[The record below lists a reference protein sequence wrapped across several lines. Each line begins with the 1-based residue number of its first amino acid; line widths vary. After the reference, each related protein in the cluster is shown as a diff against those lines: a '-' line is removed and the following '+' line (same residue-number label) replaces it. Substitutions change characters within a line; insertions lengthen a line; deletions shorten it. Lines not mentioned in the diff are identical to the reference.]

1 MDASRVSGHPAHER
15 WWRPKIFGWLLL
27 LLLVA
32 SFPLV
37 WMGVRSFFFRDYGVL
52 AYPVVAWHK
61 EIFWQGEWPLWNPYS
76 NCGAPF
82 LAQWGAMA
90 LYPPSLIYLLLPL
103 PWSLG
108 VFCLLHLWLAG
119 AGMHRLA
126 LRWTNSHFGSALA
139 AVGFMLSGTAISCL
153 QWPNYTVA
161 LGWMPWIVLLV
172 ERSWREAGRTLIP
185 AALVSALQ
193 MLSGVPEL
201 VVLTWSLLFV
211 FFLDELWRGEIP
223 RRKLCVR
230 ALVVPLIVAGL
241 TAVQLLPFLDLLD
254 QSQRDRQFATAK
266 WGMPGSGWA
275 NLFVPLFHCFKSH
288 SGPYV
293 QEGQEFLGS
302 YYSGVI
308 TLLLAVIG
316 CWHSRQRRV
325 WVLATAVVC
334 GFLMAAGENGFL
346 YPLLKRGIPLMG
358 IARYPIKFIL
368 LTAFAL
374 PLMAAFAVRR
384 FEKGELTSR
393 SLLFV
398 TVVGLLGMALVLG
411 LAHWQPLHSER
422 WSDADNLLAATLE
435 WAAIVPNAVVR
446 AVCLAALAGFL
457 LLSSRPA
464 SAQRRLLWQAATVV
478 VLAID
483 LLTHSP
489 SLQPTLPSAAFTR
502 TFASPDGQ
510 AAWPALGQGRV
521 LISPGAE
528 QRLLRSDVTDPL
540 EDFMGKRQSLWSNLN
555 LIEGVPKL
563 NGSST
568 LQLREQAEVQ
578 MLIYKPTNRVGRGL
592 LDFLA
597 VTHFS
602 PAQNPTH
609 WIARSNSCPL
619 VTCGQIPLFADAPE
633 TLRAL
638 SSDDFNP
645 WQTVFLPPSD
655 RAELINVTN
664 PGAAQILSGTI
675 SRERIE
681 LEVKA
686 TAPSLVVIAQSY
698 HRAWRANLKGAA
710 VPVLR
715 ANHAFQAV
723 LVPAGRHR
731 IELVYRDR
739 WFALGG
745 GISATTLVGIIVWW
759 AWQIRR
765 SRLSISNSSARRTAD
780 VACLSQSDESKVSV

>member
-1 MDASRVSGHPAHER
+1 MDASRVSGHPAHEC
-15 WWRPKIFGWLLL
+15 WWRPKRFGWLLL
-27 LLLVA
+27 LLLFVA
-32 SFPLV
+32 FPLV

-76 NCGAPF
+76 NCGTPF

-126 LRWTNSHFGSALA
+126 LRWTGSEFGAAFA
-139 AVGFMLSGTAISCL
+139 AVAFMLGGPAISCL

-161 LGWMPWIVLLV
+161 LGWMPWVVLLV
-172 ERSWREAGRTLIP
+172 ERSWREGGRSLIP
-185 AALVSALQ
+185 AALVAALQ
-193 MLSGVPEL
+193 LLVGVPEL
-201 VVLTWSLLFV
+201 VVLTWLLLTA

-223 RRKLCVR
+223 RRKLWQR
-230 ALVVPLIVAGL
+230 ASIVPVIVAGL

-266 WGMPGSGWA
+266 WGMPGWGWA
-275 NLFVPLFHCFKSH
+275 NLLVPLFHCFKSH
-288 SGPYV
+288 AGPYV

-302 YYSGVI
+302 YYPGVI
-308 TLLLAVIG
+308 VLLLAVVG
-316 CWHSRQRRV
+316 CWRSRQRRV
-325 WVLATAVVC
+325 WFLAAAAVF
-334 GFLMAAGENGFL
+334 GFLMALGENGFL

-358 IARYPIKFIL
+358 IARYPIKFVL

-374 PLMAAFAVRR
+374 PLLAAFAVRR
-384 FEKGELTSR
+384 FENGELPWR
-393 SLLFV
+393 SLLLV
-398 TVVGLLGMALVLG
+398 TGIGLAGMALVVG
-411 LAHWQPLHSER
+411 LAHWRPLHSER

-446 AVCLAALAGFL
+446 AVCLAAASGFL
-457 LLSSRPA
+457 LISLRACSGR
-464 SAQRRLLWQAATVV
+464 RRLLWQGAAAL

-489 SLQPTLPSAAFTR
+489 SLQPTLPSAAFTEN
-502 TFASPDGQ
+502 FAPHDKE

-528 QRLLRSDVTDPL
+528 QRLLRSDVTDAL
-540 EDFMGKRQSLWSNLN
+540 EDFTGKRQSLWSNLN
-555 LIEGVPKL
+555 LIESVPKV

-578 MLIYKPTNRVGRGL
+578 KLIYHPTNRVGRGL

-602 PAQNPTH
+602 PAQNPAR

-619 VTCGQIPLFADAPE
+619 IICGQIPVFADERE

-645 WQTVFLPPSD
+645 WQTVFLPPSEQA
-655 RAELINVTN
+655 RIKVTHS
-664 PGAAQILSGTI
+664 GAAQILSGRI

-681 LEVKA
+681 LEVEA
-686 TAPSLVVIAQSY
+686 TAPSLVVIAQSF
-698 HRAWRANLKGAA
+698 HRAWRAHLDGAA

-715 ANHAFQAV
+715 ANHAFQAIS
-723 LVPAGRHR
+723 VPAGRHR
-731 IELVYRDR
+731 VEMVYRDR

-745 GISATTLVGIIVWW
+745 GISAATLAGIIACWV
-759 AWQIRR
+759 WQIRR
-765 SRLSISNSSARRTAD
+765 GRLLSNDSSVRRGSDA
-780 VACLSQSDESKVSV
+780 ACLTGGDESKVSF

>member
-1 MDASRVSGHPAHER
+1 
-15 WWRPKIFGWLLL
+15 
-27 LLLVA
+27 
-32 SFPLV
+32 
-37 WMGVRSFFFRDYGVL
+37 
-52 AYPVVAWHK
+52 
-61 EIFWQGEWPLWNPYS
+61 
-76 NCGAPF
+76 
-82 LAQWGAMA
+82 
-90 LYPPSLIYLLLPL
+90 
-103 PWSLG
+103 
-108 VFCLLHLWLAG
+108 
-119 AGMHRLA
+119 
-126 LRWTNSHFGSALA
+126 
-139 AVGFMLSGTAISCL
+139 
-153 QWPNYTVA
+153 
-161 LGWMPWIVLLV
+161 
-172 ERSWREAGRTLIP
+172 
-185 AALVSALQ
+185 
-193 MLSGVPEL
+193 
-201 VVLTWSLLFV
+201 
-211 FFLDELWRGEIP
+211 
-223 RRKLCVR
+223 
-230 ALVVPLIVAGL
+230 
-241 TAVQLLPFLDLLD
+241 
-254 QSQRDRQFATAK
+254 
-266 WGMPGSGWA
+266 
-275 NLFVPLFHCFKSH
+275 
-288 SGPYV
+288 
-293 QEGQEFLGS
+293 
-302 YYSGVI
+302 
-308 TLLLAVIG
+308 
-316 CWHSRQRRV
+316 
-325 WVLATAVVC
+325 
-334 GFLMAAGENGFL
+334 MAAGENGFL

-578 MLIYKPTNRVGRGL
+578 MLIYNPTNRVGRGL

-619 VTCGQIPLFADAPE
+619 VTCGQIPVFADAAE
-633 TLRAL
+633 TLRAI
-638 SSDDFNP
+638 SSDNFNP

-655 RAELINVTN
+655 RARIINFTN
-664 PGAAQILSGTI
+664 PAAAQILTGTI

-681 LEVKA
+681 LEVEA
-686 TAPSLVVIAQSY
+686 TASSLVVIAQSY
-698 HRAWRANLKGAA
+698 HRAWRANLDGTS
-710 VPVLR
+710 VPLLR

-723 LVPAGRHR
+723 SVPAGRHR
-731 IELVYRDR
+731 INVVYQDR

-745 GISATTLVGIIVWW
+745 GISVTTLLGSFVWW

-765 SRLSISNSSARRTAD
+765 SRFSLNDSSVRRTGDA
-780 VACLSQSDESKVSV
+780 ACLSRSDEPTVSF

>member
-1 MDASRVSGHPAHER
+1 
-15 WWRPKIFGWLLL
+15 
-27 LLLVA
+27 
-32 SFPLV
+32 
-37 WMGVRSFFFRDYGVL
+37 
-52 AYPVVAWHK
+52 
-61 EIFWQGEWPLWNPYS
+61 
-76 NCGAPF
+76 
-82 LAQWGAMA
+82 
-90 LYPPSLIYLLLPL
+90 
-103 PWSLG
+103 
-108 VFCLLHLWLAG
+108 
-119 AGMHRLA
+119 
-126 LRWTNSHFGSALA
+126 
-139 AVGFMLSGTAISCL
+139 
-153 QWPNYTVA
+153 
-161 LGWMPWIVLLV
+161 
-172 ERSWREAGRTLIP
+172 
-185 AALVSALQ
+185 
-193 MLSGVPEL
+193 
-201 VVLTWSLLFV
+201 
-211 FFLDELWRGEIP
+211 
-223 RRKLCVR
+223 
-230 ALVVPLIVAGL
+230 
-241 TAVQLLPFLDLLD
+241 
-254 QSQRDRQFATAK
+254 
-266 WGMPGSGWA
+266 
-275 NLFVPLFHCFKSH
+275 
-288 SGPYV
+288 
-293 QEGQEFLGS
+293 
-302 YYSGVI
+302 
-308 TLLLAVIG
+308 
-316 CWHSRQRRV
+316 
-325 WVLATAVVC
+325 
-334 GFLMAAGENGFL
+334 
-346 YPLLKRGIPLMG
+346 MG

-374 PLMAAFAVRR
+374 PLMAAFAVGR

-398 TVVGLLGMALVLG
+398 TAVGLLGMALVLG

-422 WSDADNLLAATLE
+422 WSDADNQLAATLE
-435 WAAIVPNAVVR
+435 WSAIVPNAILR
-446 AVCLAALAGFL
+446 AFCLAAVAGAFL
-457 LLSSRPA
+457 ISLRARSGVGRS
-464 SAQRRLLWQAATVV
+464 LWQASAVAM
-478 VLAID
+478 LAID

-489 SLQPTLPSAAFTR
+489 SLQPTIPSAAFTR
-502 TFASPDGQ
+502 TFASQDGQ
-510 AAWPALGQGRV
+510 SAWPALGQGRV

-540 EDFMGKRQSLWSNLN
+540 EDFTGKRQSLWSNLN
-555 LIEGVPKL
+555 LLEGVPKV

-578 MLIYKPTNRVGRGL
+578 RLIYNPTNRVGRGL

-597 VTHFS
+597 VTHFG
-602 PAQNPTH
+602 PAQNPAR

-619 VTCGQIPLFADAPE
+619 VTCGQTPLFADAPE

-765 SRLSISNSSARRTAD
+765 SRLSISKSSARRTAD